1 MSKKVNVVTIAL
13 NGGLYNANEKTAK
26 GQMSRLSKDKLGKGK
41 LAEDNYM
48 CEENVA
54 KELFRLLADNEG
66 SKYHE
71 AATKLLQNWAGVS
84 TGADEPCEA
93 KAKFNAFKAAKALIE
108 IQQLIGDVETDP
120 KLLTILAII
129 ADCDDSNE

>member
-26 GQMSRLSKDKLGKGK
+26 GQMSRLSKDKLGQGK

-48 CEENVA
+48 CDETVA
-54 KELFRLLADNEG
+54 KELFRALADNDG
-66 SKYHE
+66 SKYQDS
-71 AATKLLQNWAGVS
+71 AIKLLQNWAVVS
-84 TGADEPCEA
+84 AGADEPCET
-93 KAKFNAFKAAKALIE
+93 KQKFNAFKAAKALIE
-108 IQQLIGDVETDP
+108 IKELIGDTETDP
-120 KLLTILAII
+120 KLLTILTII